1 MSPQNRVGYTVNFQN
16 ACLVIATALLL
27 SLSACDK
34 STCYNESSSLEGTIW
49 KESDT
54 LMASFEVSDSQHYH
68 NIFVLARFNSLYP
81 YSNIYFKVMLSGP
94 KGIDMTEIKSF
105 DITDKSGKWLGNG
118 FGDLHSYELPIFPD
132 LALKQFGKYKVKV
145 VPHMRKESLEGIHDH
160 GIKVSLGKEIF

>member
-1 MSPQNRVGYTVNFQN
+1 MNFQN

-94 KGIDMTEIKSF
+94 KGIDMTEIK
-105 DITDKSGKWLGNG
+105 
-118 FGDLHSYELPIFPD
+118 
-132 LALKQFGKYKVKV
+132 
-145 VPHMRKESLEGIHDH
+145 
-160 GIKVSLGKEIF
+160 